1 MTLFCY
7 RSDNLSD
14 EQKERIIDFRNYDDN
29 GRWYV
34 LLDEAHKGDKE
45 DSKRQHIYSILAR
58 NGFLFNF
65 SATFTDERDIA
76 TTVCDFNLARFT
88 QAGYGKH
95 LAILQQEFRAFR
107 DQDDYTGEEKQKIV
121 LKSLMLLAYCMKL
134 AERLRTKQP
143 NLPAPRPSAGQ
154 FCVYVLKCSDGSFY
168 IGQTEDFPR
177 RIEQHE
183 KQEVSW
189 TACRLPV
196 EPIHWEILASR
207 EEAVTREQHLK
218 TGLGRKW
225 LKREYAAGRLAA
237 ASRQAGLPAPSSASR
252 QAGMYH
258 RPLLLTLVNSV
269 NTEDADLKRFFRE
282 LERAGKGEVADS
294 VWQAAKKELLD
305 ELSQRPAPVFE
316 SDSVVSIQED
326 VLRGLKPKDML
337 KLVFNASSPG
347 EIEVLVRPSN
357 RQELAF
363 KLKTSERPFAR
374 LRWLGGFVHRPSFSA
389 THCPAAEANRRCTNE
404 RCTIL
409 VGRPGRED

>member
-1 MTLFCY
+1 M
-7 RSDNLSD
+7 
-14 EQKERIIDFRNYDDN
+14 
-29 GRWYV
+29 
-34 LLDEAHKGDKE
+34 
-45 DSKRQHIYSILAR
+45 
-58 NGFLFNF
+58 
-65 SATFTDERDIA
+65 

-121 LKSLMLLAYCMKL
+121 LKSLMLLAYVMKL

-154 FCVYVLKCSDGSFY
+154 FCVYVLKCSDESLY
-168 IGQTEDFPR
+168 IGQTEDFHR
-177 RIEQHE
+177 RMEQHQ

-189 TACRLPV
+189 TASRLPV
-196 EPIHWEILASR
+196 EPIHWETLASR
-207 EEAVTREQHLK
+207 EEAVKREQDLK
-218 TGLGRKW
+218 TGFGRKW

-237 ASRQAGLPAPSSASR
+237 ATAAASR

-282 LERAGKGEVADS
+282 LERAGKGEVAES

-316 SDSVVSIQED
+316 SDSVVSVQED

-337 KLVFNASSPG
+337 KLGTFKV
-347 EIEVLVRPSN
+347 EVQQSGRRP
-357 RQELAF
+357 L
-363 KLKTSERPFAR
+363 T
-374 LRWLGGFVHRPSFSA
+374 GFCSRD
-389 THCPAAEANRRCTNE
+389 T
-404 RCTIL
+404 
-409 VGRPGRED
+409 